1 MFNNKKYYQILEI
14 KEKEITLEM
23 KVNLIKVKIVTKE
36 EVINSDSNIRKLIQN
51 GLLLKYFTSQTG
63 KTS

>member
-36 EVINSDSNIRKLIQN
+36 EVINSDSNIRKLIHN
-51 GLLLKYFTSQTG
+51 GLLLKYFSSQTG

>member
-51 GLLLKYFTSQTG
+51 GLLLKYFSSQTG